1 MFHDSPS
8 TSSVFAQFILLVLL
22 TDDFRIFCGDLS
34 NDCTDAALESAFR
47 KYPSFLKAR
56 VVRDKK
62 TMKTRGYGFVSFKD
76 VNDYMA
82 AMREMNGKYVANRP
96 LKLRKSNWQERNVAT
111 KGLKKVMETDIM
123 KLAAMA
129 AKKR

>member
-1 MFHDSPS
+1 
-8 TSSVFAQFILLVLL
+8 
-22 TDDFRIFCGDLS
+22 
-34 NDCTDAALESAFR
+34 
-47 KYPSFLKAR
+47 
-56 VVRDKK
+56 
-62 TMKTRGYGFVSFKD
+62 MKTRGYGFVSFKD

-82 AMREMNGKYVANRP
+82 AMRDMNGKYVANRP